1 MIPGHAVLASS
12 AQGFSG
18 WALAAAAVLLL
29 ANAFFVAVEFAVVAA
44 RRTRIEPLADQG
56 DRRARAALRSL
67 TDLNVQLAGAQLGI
81 TMASLGL
88 GFVAEPAV
96 GSLVESAVGRFWDLP
111 ETALRTISFVLAL
124 TIVVYLHMVVGEMVP
139 KNLAIANPERS
150 LLRLAL
156 PNRIYLF
163 VFGPVVR
170 VLTVLGNAGVRA
182 LGIEPADELRSAHTT
197 AELAYM
203 VEESH
208 EKGLIAAGERK
219 LLSSALGF
227 GARTAGSA
235 MVPRQ
240 EIVAVSRTATVAATE
255 DLIRQSGHSRIL
267 VTDDGIE
274 HVLGFVHAKDLLGL
288 PDDAKDLPLPSA
300 VLRLMLSVSP
310 ERPLAEVLV
319 AMRTSRRH
327 LALVVDST
335 GTTAGL
341 LSLEDI
347 LERLVGDIVD
357 EYDRRT
363 AAGP

>member
-1 MIPGHAVLASS
+1 MASS
-12 AQGFSG
+12 AAGFSG
-18 WALAAAAVLLL
+18 WALVAAAVLLL
-29 ANAFFVAVEFAVVAA
+29 ANAFFVAVEFAVVTA
-44 RRTRIEPLADQG
+44 RRTRIEPLAAQG
-56 DRRARAALRSL
+56 GRRARTALRSL

-96 GSLVESAVGRFWDLP
+96 GSLIESAVGRLWDLP
-111 ETALRTISFVLAL
+111 EAAVRTIGFVLAL

-139 KNLAIANPERS
+139 KNLAIADPERS

-156 PNRIYLF
+156 PNRMYLL

-170 VLTVLGNAGVRA
+170 VLTALGNAGVRA
-182 LGIEPADELRSAHTT
+182 LGVEPADELRSAHTT

-208 EKGLIAAGERK
+208 EKGLIEAGERM

-235 MVPRQ
+235 LVPREQ
-240 EIVAVSRTATVAATE
+240 IVAVPRAATVAATE

-267 VTDDGIE
+267 VTDDGID
-274 HVLGFVHAKDLLGL
+274 HVLGFVHAKDLLRL
-288 PDDAKDLPLPSA
+288 PNDAKALPLPST
-300 VLRLMLSVSP
+300 VLRLLLTISP
-310 ERPLAEVLV
+310 DRPLAEVLV

-327 LALVVDST
+327 LALVVDSN
-335 GTTAGL
+335 GATTGL

-363 AAGP
+363 ASGP